1 MISNLQNS
9 NEEKKA
15 EIHDIEE
22 ASDEDLDEHSFLKN
36 VYLQKTAYTIQNKVS
51 VLTDDAEHEPACFI
65 DAI

>member
-22 ASDEDLDEHSFLKN
+22 ASEEDLDEHSFLKN
-36 VYLQKTAYTIQNKVS
+36 VYL
-51 VLTDDAEHEPACFI
+51 
-65 DAI
+65 